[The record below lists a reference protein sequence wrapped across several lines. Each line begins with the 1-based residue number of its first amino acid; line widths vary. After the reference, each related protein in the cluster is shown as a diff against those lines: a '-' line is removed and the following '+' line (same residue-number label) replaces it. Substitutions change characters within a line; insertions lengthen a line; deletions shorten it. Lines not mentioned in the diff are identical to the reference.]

1 MRQYCRIIHVMKH
14 QKRYSV
20 GELAE
25 LGDVSRRTVR
35 YYVQEGLIPTPY
47 GLGRGSHYGPEHL
60 EELLRVKAMQE
71 QGMSLEAVRRCLSGE
86 AAASV
91 PLAKSP
97 TPVPRSQWM
106 RMEVIPGVEIHVSS
120 RRRVPPP
127 EELEEL
133 ADWCRRHFRRDT
145 EGNDD

>member
-1 MRQYCRIIHVMKH
+1 MNDT
-14 QKRYSV
+14 KRYSV

-25 LGDVSRRTVR
+25 LGGVSRRTVR

-60 EELLRVKAMQE
+60 EELLKVKAMQE
-71 QGMSLEAVRRCLSGE
+71 QGMSLEAVRAGLSG
-86 AAASV
+86 V
-91 PLAKSP
+91 PLAKKSA
-97 TPVPRSQWM
+97 PVPRSQWT
-106 RMEVIPGVEIHVSS
+106 RMELIPGVEIHVSS
-120 RRRVPPP
+120 RRRVLPP

-145 EGNDD
+145 EGHDD

>member
-1 MRQYCRIIHVMKH
+1 MRQYCRIINVMKD

-25 LGDVSRRTVR
+25 LGGVSRRTVR
-35 YYVQEGLIPTPY
+35 YYVQEGLLPTPY

-60 EELLRVKAMQE
+60 EELLRIKAMQE
-71 QGMSLEAVRRCLSGE
+71 QGMSLEAVRGSIPGE
-86 AAASV
+86 TIASV
-91 PLAKSP
+91 PLAKKP
-97 TPVPRSQWM
+97 ALVPRTQWM
-106 RMEVIPGVEIHVSS
+106 RMELIPGVEIHLSS